1 MDQLCA
7 QLSAADLTS
16 LERFDQLARAV
27 SLAAPLA
34 YAFQPP
40 DDIMARVDYILQ
52 RIVDLT
58 TQYDIRLP
66 PPMAPGWPAVFSAVR
81 FIMRPTASGGSAIMP
96 APVMHPSNSFGA
108 RAQSHAYHQASFPTL
123 PTETAGS
130 SALAFGASVASSA
143 SRVEGDRTGA
153 FAAETRNLLAAHV
166 SGPDIDR
173 VQNQV
178 K

>member
-27 SLAAPLA
+27 SLATPLA

-81 FIMRPTASGGSAIMP
+81 FNVCAQLPAGAQLLCPHPLCTHRTRSERAPRVTRIIRPRFRPFLQRQLGHQLWHLAHLWLLLPAASKATGLAPSPLRRAIF
-96 APVMHPSNSFGA
+96 S
-108 RAQSHAYHQASFPTL
+108 L
-123 PTETAGS
+123 PTFQAPTSTA
-130 SALAFGASVASSA
+130 V
-143 SRVEGDRTGA
+143 
-153 FAAETRNLLAAHV
+153 
-166 SGPDIDR
+166 
-173 VQNQV
+173 
-178 K
+178 